1 MRPCDGAGGQTSK
14 AQGDVTMGQQQST
27 IDRLP
32 PDILEGLQALLR
44 DARVTQLEATRRINE
59 ILEAEGHPERLSKS
73 AVNRYALRMNEV
85 GAKLRQSR
93 EIAQMWIG
101 KLGAEPQ
108 GEVGKL
114 LNEMVR
120 TLAFEATMK
129 MAEGDDPVEPKML
142 KDMAIA
148 IERLEKAASENT
160 KREEE
165 IRKKTLEE
173 AAERAGEAASAQ
185 GMDEAQ
191 ALFWRQKVLGI
202 V

>member
-1 MRPCDGAGGQTSK
+1 MRPRDGPGRKTSK
-14 AQGDVTMGQQQST
+14 AQGVVTMGQQQST

-44 DARVTQLEATRRINE
+44 DSRVTQLEATQRINE

-93 EIAQMWIG
+93 EVAQMWIG

-129 MAEGDDPVEPKML
+129 MAEGENPIEPKML

-148 IERLEKAASENT
+148 IERLERAASENT

-165 IRKKTLEE
+165 IRNAAREE
-173 AAERAGEAASAQ
+173 AKKAAVDTIEQIA
-185 GMDEAQ
+185 DAKTIKEFRKRF
-191 ALFWRQKVLGI
+191 L
-202 V
+202 

>member
-1 MRPCDGAGGQTSK
+1 MSR
-14 AQGDVTMGQQQST
+14 QQSS

-32 PDILEGLQALLR
+32 DDIRIKLQELLR
-44 DARVTQLEATRRINE
+44 DPRCTQIGATARINA
-59 ILEAEGHPERLSKS
+59 ILEEEGHPERLSKS
-73 AVNRYALRMNEV
+73 AVNRYALKMEDV

-101 KLGAEPQ
+101 RLGAEPQ

-120 TLAFEATMK
+120 TLAFESAMN
-129 MAEGDDPVEPKML
+129 MAEGEITVEPKML
-142 KDMAIA
+142 KDLSIA
-148 IERLEKAASENT
+148 IERLERAATTNV

-165 IRKKTLEE
+165 IRKRALADAADRVEE
-173 AAERAGEAASAQ
+173 AAQQS
-185 GMDEAQ
+185 GMDAKQ
-191 ALFWRQKVLGI
+191 ASFWRNKVLMG

>member
-1 MRPCDGAGGQTSK
+1 M
-14 AQGDVTMGQQQST
+14 TMGQQQST

-129 MAEGDDPVEPKML
+129 MAEGEVPIEPKML

-165 IRKKTLEE
+165 IRAKAREE
-173 AAERAGEAASAQ
+173 AKKEAVDTIEQIADAQ
-185 GMDEAQ
+185 TIKEFRKRF
-191 ALFWRQKVLGI
+191 L
-202 V
+202 

>member
-1 MRPCDGAGGQTSK
+1 
-14 AQGDVTMGQQQST
+14 MGSQQST

-32 PDILEGLQALLR
+32 PDVLDGLQALLR
-44 DARVTQLEATRRINE
+44 DPRVTQLEATRRINE
-59 ILEAEGHPERLSKS
+59 VLEADGRQERLSKS
-73 AVNRYALRMNEV
+73 AVNRYSRRMEEV
-85 GAKLRQSR
+85 GSRLRQSR
-93 EIAQMWIG
+93 EVAQMWIG

-129 MAEGDDPVEPKML
+129 MAEGEEAIEPKML

-148 IERLEKAASENT
+148 IERLERAASENT
-160 KREEE
+160 KREQE
-165 IRKKTLEE
+165 IRSKTLEE
-173 AAERAGEAASAQ
+173 AANRAGEAAAAQ

-191 ALFWRQKVLGI
+191 ALFWRQKVLG
-202 V
+202 VV

>member
-1 MRPCDGAGGQTSK
+1 M
-14 AQGDVTMGQQQST
+14 TMGQQQST

-129 MAEGDDPVEPKML
+129 MAEGEAPIEPKML

-165 IRKKTLEE
+165 IRNSAREE
-173 AAERAGEAASAQ
+173 AKKEAVDTIEQIADAKTIK
-185 GMDEAQ
+185 EFRKRF
-191 ALFWRQKVLGI
+191 L
-202 V
+202 

>member
-1 MRPCDGAGGQTSK
+1 M
-14 AQGDVTMGQQQST
+14 MGTQQST

-32 PDILEGLQALLR
+32 PDILEGFQALLR
-44 DARVTQLEATRRINE
+44 DPRVTQLEATRKINE
-59 ILEAEGHPERLSKS
+59 VLEAEGHPERLSKS

-93 EIAQMWIG
+93 EIAKMWIG

-120 TLAFEATMK
+120 TLAFDEVMRLS
-129 MAEGDDPVEPKML
+129 EGDEPVDPKL
-142 KDMAIA
+142 IKDLAIA

-165 IRKKTLEE
+165 IRAQERDSAKKDAVSTLENI
-173 AAERAGEAASAQ
+173 ADAQ
-185 GMDEAQ
+185 TIKEFRKRF
-191 ALFWRQKVLGI
+191 L
-202 V
+202 